1 MVTHPDSV
9 FVLGAPTNK
18 TYLYTVVFQVFVFM
32 QIFNLINARKLGSD
46 TYNVFEGF
54 FDNWMFLMIFGI
66 SIVV

>member
-1 MVTHPDSV
+1 
-9 FVLGAPTNK
+9 
-18 TYLYTVVFQVFVFM
+18 M

-46 TYNVFEGF
+46 NYNVFEGF